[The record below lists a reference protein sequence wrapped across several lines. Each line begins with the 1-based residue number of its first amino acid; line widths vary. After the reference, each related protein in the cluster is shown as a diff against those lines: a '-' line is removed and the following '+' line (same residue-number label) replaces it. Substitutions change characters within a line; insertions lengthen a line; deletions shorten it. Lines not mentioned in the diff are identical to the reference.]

1 MGFIRNHDPKRVDTL
16 EPPNKPTESYILP
29 LPLVCIRWAPQPT
42 YAAGKQGVM
51 GGCINGLEASK
62 LPNSKN
68 CSSAAYLR
76 CEWNAAA
83 HTCTPTQH
91 PFRVCATQ
99 VPIETKVYIYY
110 NSFFFNIRRAIMFVT
125 VCNIS
130 ARFYMKRDKVDWL
143 CVVCVRVVISDGNG
157 RCMPDTAS
165 IAAVRRT
172 DRLWCAVVSMHKCN

>member
-1 MGFIRNHDPKRVDTL
+1 MSGVYDGVGSVNADRWRWCVALGFIRNHDPKRVDTL

-110 NSFFFNIRRAIMFVT
+110 NSFFLMFGVQ
-125 VCNIS
+125 
-130 ARFYMKRDKVDWL
+130 L
-143 CVVCVRVVISDGNG
+143 C
-157 RCMPDTAS
+157 
-165 IAAVRRT
+165 
-172 DRLWCAVVSMHKCN
+172 L